1 MENTGII
8 EIARVNRRN
17 AMTNE
22 PLNIIGIARR
32 INKLDDFKLQT
43 VAMIIDTM
51 MYYEQ
56 IGLVVKTADEY
67 IIYHDC
73 N

>member
-22 PLNIIGIARR
+22 PLNNIGIARR

>member
-22 PLNIIGIARR
+22 PLNNIGIARR
-32 INKLDDFKLQT
+32 INKLEDFERQT
-43 VAMIIDTM
+43 VAMILETM

-56 IGLVVKTADEY
+56 IGLVAKTDNEY